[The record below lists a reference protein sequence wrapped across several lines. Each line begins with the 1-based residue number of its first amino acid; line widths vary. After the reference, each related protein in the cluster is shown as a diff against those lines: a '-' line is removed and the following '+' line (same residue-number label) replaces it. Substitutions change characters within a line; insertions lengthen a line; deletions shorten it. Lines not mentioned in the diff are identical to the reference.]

1 MEKKTECEIVQDL
14 LLGYVDNVLNA
25 ESRKLVEKHLLEC
38 NECQKKL
45 NDIKQDIKETE
56 DNQKKEIDYLKKIRR
71 RNRIK
76 SIFIAIGIIFF
87 ILLILYTI
95 KFIKIN
101 NIYNKAEKS
110 LQANN
115 LYKETRQTLYD
126 DGVSVMKEY
135 YKDGKYKMVWEIYS
149 DNGVQTKFI
158 SYATEGSDERY
169 TFADNKVT
177 IERGKIIQI
186 DNNSLFNNISSDN
199 RQKLIM
205 KLGTAFYMSIHTSTF
220 SIGKEYYILKNQ
232 FENPQ
237 IHETWIDKETGLTIK
252 EINKNSNKIFVAGT
266 TDIVKEERDNI
277 QEYKYEFNK
286 VTDEDVTIPDLAK
299 YEIDNVNY

>member
-14 LLGYVDNVLNA
+14 LLGYVDNVLNT

-45 NDIKQDIKETE
+45 NDIKQDIKEIE

-71 RNRIK
+71 RNKIK

-101 NIYNKAEKS
+101 SVYNKAEKS
-110 LQANN
+110 LQTNN
-115 LYKETRQTLYD
+115 YYKETRQMLYE
-126 DGVSVMKEY
+126 DGVSVLKEY
-135 YKDGKYKMVWEIYS
+135 FKDGKYKSVWEIYS
-149 DNGVQTKFI
+149 DNGIETKYI
-158 SYATEGSDERY
+158 SYATEGSNERY

-177 IERGKIIQI
+177 IEKGENTQI
-186 DNNSLFNNISSDN
+186 LNNSLFNDSSSDN
-199 RQKLIM
+199 RKKLFI
-205 KLGTAFYMSIHTSTF
+205 KLGTAFYMSIDTSTF

-252 EINKNSNKIFVAGT
+252 EINKNCEKIFIAG

-286 VTDEDVTIPDLAK
+286 VTDEDVTMPDLTK
-299 YEIDNVNY
+299 YEVQNVNY